1 VVPPGRCDFYGFVV
15 FGFACRAKERSMT
28 EGTAGP
34 TGPGTVLLD
43 LGADIGALILYTPA
57 EMDGVEIEISRDDE
71 PGAHD
76 SHDSHGAGGA
86 DGAHA
91 GGAHTHRTHSQ
102 VRQRPMPSATKY
114 AAVYP
119 GLTEGQYTIWRD
131 ADSPAGTVVITGG
144 QITNYHWPE

>member
-1 VVPPGRCDFYGFVV
+1 VIPPGRCDFS
-15 FGFACRAKERSMT
+15 KERSMT

-57 EMDGVEIEISRDDE
+57 EMDGVEIEIS
-71 PGAHD
+71 
-76 SHDSHGAGGA
+76 HGT
-86 DGAHA
+86 
-91 GGAHTHRTHSQ
+91 HTHRTHSQ

-119 GLTEGQYTIWRD
+119 GLTEGRYTIWRD

>member
-1 VVPPGRCDFYGFVV
+1 VIS
-15 FGFACRAKERSMT
+15 KERSMT

-71 PGAHD
+71 P
-76 SHDSHGAGGA
+76 
-86 DGAHA
+86 